1 MWVFQCSCC
10 AYETNQLNRE
20 EREEHGTRDV
30 NSGACGMPPSVAR
43 APSLCSLVS
52 KSSQSGARTRC
63 MATRAATS
71 SPPGTLLAESA
82 RMGARGRLLATG
94 WAKRAARSGCSNTH
108 EYTLDYSSVQYENDF
123 LFFSRNFLKV

>member
-1 MWVFQCSCC
+1 MKPINGIEKNVKSL
-10 AYETNQLNRE
+10 ARVTTDR
-20 EREEHGTRDV
+20 
-30 NSGACGMPPSVAR
+30 GACGMPPSVAR

-71 SPPGTLLAESA
+71 SPPSTLLAESA

-94 WAKRAARSGCSNTH
+94 WAK
-108 EYTLDYSSVQYENDF
+108 L
-123 LFFSRNFLKV
+123 